1 MEVAQMKAERRS
13 ALGRNQVQK
22 LRADGWMPANVYGQG
37 SEPVSIQISE
47 WELEQHLKARHKV
60 FNLNIDGT
68 NVEAFLQDVAFKA
81 INDRPLHADF
91 LRISFDKAIETV
103 LEISLRG
110 HPVGLSRGGVLI
122 KDNLKIKILAMPT
135 KLPEVLEVKIT
146 DLKAGDFLYAKD
158 LVLSEGVELAV
169 DPDLVICRVTPSPVA
184 KATEDD
190 ES

>member
-47 WELEQHLKARHKV
+47 WELEQHLKARRKV
-60 FNLNIDGT
+60 FNLDVDGT
-68 NVEAFLQDVAFKA
+68 NVEAFLQDVSFKA

-91 LRISFDKAIETV
+91 LRISFDKAIEAV
-103 LEISLRG
+103 LEISLLG

-122 KDNLKIKILAMPT
+122 KDNLKIKILALPT
-135 KLPEVLEVKIT
+135 KLPEGLEVKIT

-169 DPDLVICRVTPSPVA
+169 DPDLVICRVAPSPVA